1 MPATVAHALLPPIPL
16 AGGRPNLLRPPPRTH
31 THTHAMPAPTPTP
44 TFPAVDAFFDDC
56 GSPGAAETEAAVAAF
71 VARHS
76 DAIGEC
82 GLCV

>member
-1 MPATVAHALLPPIPL
+1 
-16 AGGRPNLLRPPPRTH
+16 
-31 THTHAMPAPTPTP
+31 MPAPTPTP

-76 DAIGEC
+76 DANGEC
-82 GLCV
+82 GMCV